1 MAASHP
7 AGALIAS
14 ELARA
19 AGVVQT
25 EPTFVIM
32 PEDPALGE
40 FLAGHLIA
48 DRLRIVSQS
57 VR

>member
-1 MAASHP
+1 MIQDQMAASHP
-7 AGALIAS
+7 AGTLIAS

-40 FLAGHLIA
+40 FLAA
-48 DRLRIVSQS
+48 S
-57 VR
+57 

>member
-7 AGALIAS
+7 AGTLIAS

-40 FLAGHLIA
+40 FLAA
-48 DRLRIVSQS
+48 S
-57 VR
+57 